1 MAYDREV
8 ARKRSPV
15 SEYLASIGK
24 KGGQAK
30 VPKGLALLSEEKR
43 KAIAAKGLATRRK
56 KAKALGRAK
65 TK

>member
-1 MAYDREV
+1 M
-8 ARKRSPV
+8 
-15 SEYLASIGK
+15 SEYLAAIGK

-30 VPKGLALLSEEKR
+30 VPKGLALLSAEKR

-56 KAKALGRAK
+56 KAKAMGRAK